1 MKSVTT
7 PQFWKAYEKLDNN
20 NQERA
25 RDIYRLWKD
34 NPNHPS
40 LHFKKIH
47 STKSIY
53 SIRIGLG
60 HRALGILHE
69 ETLIRFWIGSHQ
81 DYDKKVNQM

>member
-7 PQFWKAYEKLDNN
+7 PQFWKAFKKLDNN
-20 NQERA
+20 NQEKA
-25 RDIYRLWKD
+25 RDIYRLWKE
-34 NPNHPS
+34 NHNHPS

-60 HRALGILHE
+60 HRALGLLHE
-69 ETLIRFWIGSHQ
+69 ETLIWFWIGSHQ